1 MLVNRKQQ
9 YDIYQQQESAPVV
22 RDLPK
27 LDIALRVK
35 CLITVLLIAA
45 VAVVVTVR
53 SESIVRAGYELVQ
66 LKSQALNV
74 QKENELLRLEIAKL
88 KSPQRIQKIATVELG
103 MVMPQNVYYAESL
116 PQSTQSTSPKDKNMV
131 SKATDKL
138 TASIG
143 Q

>member
-9 YDIYQQQESAPVV
+9 SDIYQQPKSTPVV
-22 RDLPK
+22 RPLPK

-35 CLITVLLIAA
+35 CLITVLLVVA

-66 LKSQALNV
+66 MKSQSLSL

-88 KSPQRIQKIATVELG
+88 KSPQRIQAIATGELG
-103 MVMPQNVYYAESL
+103 MVVPQQVYYAENLSGNR
-116 PQSTQSTSPKDKNMV
+116 QTNNEKEKNLV
-131 SKATDKL
+131 SRVGNKL
-138 TASIG
+138 TTGSA

>member
-9 YDIYQQQESAPVV
+9 YDIYQQPESAPVV
-22 RDLPK
+22 RELPK

-35 CLITVLLIAA
+35 CLITVLLIVAA
-45 VAVVVTVR
+45 AVVVTVR

-66 LKSQALNV
+66 LKSQALSL

-103 MVMPQNVYYAESL
+103 MVMPQNIYYAESL
-116 PQSTQSTSPKDKNMV
+116 PQSTQPTNPKDKNMV
-131 SKATDKL
+131 SKVVGKVT
-138 TASIG
+138 TSTG